1 MMEKE
6 LELLEELASL
16 CPSDAKHFAAES
28 ADLAFAALRACM
40 RVCIYWGDLSTEDTR
55 RYVIRRE
62 NELQLQEIEPL
73 YCRVIEKLEA

>member
-6 LELLEELASL
+6 LELLEELAAL

-28 ADLAFAALRACM
+28 ADLAYAAIRACM

-62 NELQLQEIEPL
+62 TELQLQEIDPL
-73 YCRVIEKLEA
+73 YKRVIDKLEA